1 MDDASAGAPEPRAE
15 LGGGGTEEGVD
26 LVVFLEGLD
35 EVDATLDAGLHEVV
49 AVDGG
54 GHGGGVAAG
63 LHEVEHD
70 SLAEDVLEG
79 YAVGSEC
86 ELALALCEV
95 LSCGVV
101 EVAEEELVGEGQGP
115 VSSLRR
121 TASRFR
127 AVAA

>member
-1 MDDASAGAPEPRAE
+1 MPPSTR
-15 LGGGGTEEGVD
+15 
-26 LVVFLEGLD
+26 
-35 EVDATLDAGLHEVV
+35 GLHEVV